1 MIGGTG
7 IELVGGAYA
16 DESGTLTLSGH
27 ASPETYA
34 AVLQSLML
42 EIGDR
47 SGLAAGTR
55 SIGVVLFDS
64 DGASSAPQSVDVVVD
79 EPEPM
84 EAQGQGIGAAGFE
97 TTYDGTYTDIALLT
111 SDDGSDVSH
120 ESSGS
125 WIELTDGS
133 STPANTPPPIELD
146 QPVSENV
153 QIMDDFQADLGRVN
167 WS

>member
-42 EIGDR
+42 ESGDR

-79 EPEPM
+79 EAKPV
-84 EAQGQGIGAAGFE
+84 EAQGQDIAAPGFE
-97 TTYDGTYTDIALLT
+97 TTQNGA
-111 SDDGSDVSH
+111 GSDIILLMADEGTDMSQGANGSWTEQIDSEH
-120 ESSGS
+120 SSGAS
-125 WIELTDGS
+125 HS
-133 STPANTPPPIELD
+133 VASFD
-146 QPVSENV
+146 QPTADGI
-153 QIMDDFQADLGRVN
+153 QAIDDLQADASRIH
-167 WS
+167 WA